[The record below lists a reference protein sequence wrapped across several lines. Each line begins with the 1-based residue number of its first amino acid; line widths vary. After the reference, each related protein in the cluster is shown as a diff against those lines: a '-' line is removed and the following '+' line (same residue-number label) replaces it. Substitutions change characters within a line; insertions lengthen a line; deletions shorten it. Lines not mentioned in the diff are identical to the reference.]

1 MRPRADDWMHEAG
14 EDLRAAKSMIA
25 GEHYNT
31 AMFMSRQAVEKALKG
46 AHEVVH
52 RLEAPYVHGLRQ
64 LARTT
69 FEQLPEAIR
78 DDIDRLDPL
87 YTMTRYPN
95 AITARPSEYYSE
107 ADATASL
114 AAATEVLEWIKEKLR
129 AMS

>member
-1 MRPRADDWMHEAG
+1 MRHRADDWMHEA
-14 EDLRAAKSMIA
+14 ESSLATAQDLIAAGRHSK
-25 GEHYNT
+25 
-31 AMFMSRQAVEKALKG
+31 AMFEARQAVENALKG

-64 LARTT
+64 LARAA
-69 FEQLPEAIR
+69 FEQLPEEIR

-107 ADATASL
+107 ADSIASL
-114 AAATEVLEWIKEKLR
+114 AAATEALEWIKEQLR

>member
-1 MRPRADDWMHEAG
+1 MRARADDWMHEA
-14 EDLRAAKSMIA
+14 EASLRAAEDLMQTGHHSK
-25 GEHYNT
+25 
-31 AMFMSRQAVEKALKG
+31 AMFEARQAVENALKG
-46 AHEVVH
+46 AYEVVH

-69 FEQLPEAIR
+69 FEELPEAIR

-114 AAATEVLEWIKEKLR
+114 AAATEVLVWIREQLR
-129 AMS
+129 ATS